1 MNGTC
6 EGRRR
11 DDKVYISPFRYYCIY
26 ATNAAGCCRVAS
38 HHVRL
43 YYKYRASQGEG
54 TSPRKKKKRPKFATA
69 AAAAGGS
76 HKATTLNKNA
86 IELGGKIVDA
96 TIEKIFVGINTKLVV
111 LDWSHKPHGKN
122 INSEAG
128 KKTT

>member
-26 ATNAAGCCRVAS
+26 ATNAAAAGS
-38 HHVRL
+38 HRITSDSTTSTVQAKVKGRL
-43 YYKYRASQGEG
+43 
-54 TSPRKKKKRPKFATA
+54 KKKIATA

-76 HKATTLNKNA
+76 HKARTLKKMPLSWV
-86 IELGGKIVDA
+86 EKIVDA
-96 TIEKIFVGINTKLVV
+96 TIQKKIVGITTKLVV
-111 LDWSHKPHGKN
+111 LDWSQKPHGKN